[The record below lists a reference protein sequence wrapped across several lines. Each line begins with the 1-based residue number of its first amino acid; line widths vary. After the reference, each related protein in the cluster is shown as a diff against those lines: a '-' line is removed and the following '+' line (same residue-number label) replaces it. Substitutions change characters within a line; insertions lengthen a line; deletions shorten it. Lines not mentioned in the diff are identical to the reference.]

1 MVRTET
7 PRDVATRVVEYDVVP
22 DDGYT
27 GVPVIDTV
35 ATLETGATDVAER
48 ERPGG
53 RFDAVNVTF
62 PTTLV
67 GT

>member
-1 MVRTET
+1 V
-7 PRDVATRVVEYDVVP
+7 
-22 DDGYT
+22 
-27 GVPVIDTV
+27 GVPIIDTV
-35 ATLETGATDVAER
+35 AILETGATEVAER

-53 RFDAVNVTF
+53 RFNALKITF